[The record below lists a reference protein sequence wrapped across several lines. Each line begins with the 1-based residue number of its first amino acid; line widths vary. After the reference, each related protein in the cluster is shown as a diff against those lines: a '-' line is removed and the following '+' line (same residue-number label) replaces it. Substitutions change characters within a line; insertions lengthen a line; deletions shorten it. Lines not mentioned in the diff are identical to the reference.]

1 MDGMIFDDN
10 YYFDKILDNSKKI
23 KGPLLRPIADK
34 IEKLSI
40 IAMLSS
46 NEYLI
51 SDDIIIFNRKGKEYK
66 LSLSEIKKEL
76 PDIAQAIIAN
86 GKVSIEE
93 AKAAVSAKEKE
104 LIKVNEVLIHQSDKF
119 KRDAETDAL
128 TGLFNRRKFDE
139 DCKAVNPKDS
149 IILMADINYLKTTN
163 DTIGHEVGDLLIKS
177 VADELYAAFP
187 NKAYRI
193 GGDEFVLLLNKI
205 SEIDLKDKIEEIKDN
220 LNNNPSLPKNAI
232 SAGYCIW
239 SPENN
244 DIKAMLNI
252 AERRMYKEKQLIKNE
267 DNKKIDAARITED
280 LSSDMVYNIHTFSL
294 NNRSYV
300 CIVAPLYL
308 DPDVSRPEIFAFV
321 KNDLGTSGGYVSEK
335 NSSIIK
341 FDFDGENFL
350 LQARIIE
357 NKFTTTIMTSE
368 NTLRAG
374 LNIEN
379 MQVKSKTTENIF
391 KTKGHAVSIKD
402 NIVFHA
408 IPLSNSN
415 NENGICMSAICIE
428 DGDTRAVIK
437 NKANKETFYKNINIL
452 AHWNNGEY
460 EMEAI

>member
-51 SDDIIIFNRKGKEYK
+51 SDDIIIFKRKGKEYK
-66 LSLSEIKKEL
+66 LSLSEIKKEH

-193 GGDEFVLLLNKI
+193 GGDEFVLLLNK
-205 SEIDLKDKIEEIKDN
+205 
-220 LNNNPSLPKNAI
+220 
-232 SAGYCIW
+232 
-239 SPENN
+239 
-244 DIKAMLNI
+244 
-252 AERRMYKEKQLIKNE
+252 R
-267 DNKKIDAARITED
+267 
-280 LSSDMVYNIHTFSL
+280 
-294 NNRSYV
+294 
-300 CIVAPLYL
+300 
-308 DPDVSRPEIFAFV
+308 
-321 KNDLGTSGGYVSEK
+321 
-335 NSSIIK
+335 
-341 FDFDGENFL
+341 
-350 LQARIIE
+350 
-357 NKFTTTIMTSE
+357 
-368 NTLRAG
+368 
-374 LNIEN
+374 
-379 MQVKSKTTENIF
+379 
-391 KTKGHAVSIKD
+391 
-402 NIVFHA
+402 
-408 IPLSNSN
+408 
-415 NENGICMSAICIE
+415 
-428 DGDTRAVIK
+428 
-437 NKANKETFYKNINIL
+437 
-452 AHWNNGEY
+452 
-460 EMEAI
+460 